1 MQPEGE
7 APAAPSAPLA
17 APVDAIPPKFDK
29 MPSPEAL
36 QPLVPSSKGMDV
48 YIALA
53 KANSDNDGILSTAQF
68 KATIESLAILT
79 AREKSYL
86 SQALE
91 AGKDSIALSG
101 LQWLYAS
108 TVHTEWQN
116 MFAHPFEAEPAM
128 KFASFHDV
136 LF

>member
-1 MQPEGE
+1 MQPEGK

-17 APVDAIPPKFDK
+17 APVDAISPKFDK

-53 KANSDNDGILSTAQF
+53 KADSDNDSILSTAQF

-91 AGKDSIALSG
+91 AGKDSIALSS